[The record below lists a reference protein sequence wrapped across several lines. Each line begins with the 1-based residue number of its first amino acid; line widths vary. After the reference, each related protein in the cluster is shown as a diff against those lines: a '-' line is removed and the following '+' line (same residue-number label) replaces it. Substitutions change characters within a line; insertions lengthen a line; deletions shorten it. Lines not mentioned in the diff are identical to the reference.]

1 MEEAQNDRLSS
12 LSNMAFSEQ
21 LLVRNQILHTTTNER
36 HFGPIQSN
44 PNHLCTTYSSFTY
57 KLSEEITFIFLYFF
71 FESRIT
77 W

>member
-1 MEEAQNDRLSS
+1 MGEAQDHRLCP
-12 LSNMAFSEQ
+12 LAKMAFPEQ

-44 PNHLCTTYSSFTY
+44 PNHLCTTYSNFTY